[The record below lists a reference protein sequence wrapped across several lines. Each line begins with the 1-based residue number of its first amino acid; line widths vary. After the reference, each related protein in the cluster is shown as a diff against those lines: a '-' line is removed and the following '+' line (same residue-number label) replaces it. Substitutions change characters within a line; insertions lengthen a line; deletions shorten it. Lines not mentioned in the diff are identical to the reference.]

1 MTPRSSSSTLQK
13 KGSVMMMLLLL
24 LVVMGLLLPDNVQSR
39 HATTAVESNHHHPY
53 GIITRRPFSNAPP
66 PLPPLRRRRISS
78 SSLPSTQLVS
88 KTSST
93 SLSSSSSRQLTVLG
107 TILASTVQVVTT
119 TGINYVTGYVTG
131 YVIGTL
137 IGIPQSVLRRQG
149 TNHHPTP
156 GMMRHIHQTAHA
168 QYGQKWGH
176 VSGVFGG
183 SRTLLTVLRRPFLRM
198 NTGPS
203 FHHNPQLKNDAIH
216 TAAFLEQHEKWND
229 ILSSLLAG
237 AILARSG
244 TYHKLQG
251 GRCGLFFGRCV
262 RVCGRAKS
270 ISLSFEPTHKN
281 KYSQSV
287 VFPSWLGR
295 FCRRTTR
302 HATECPIIWWHVVF
316 VFHHDNGIIQN
327 VNSVRHT
334 ID

>member
-1 MTPRSSSSTLQK
+1 
-13 KGSVMMMLLLL
+13 MMLLLL

-39 HATTAVESNHHHPY
+39 HATTAVESNHHPY

-88 KTSST
+88 TTSS
-93 SLSSSSSRQLTVLG
+93 SLSSTSSSRQLTVLG

-203 FHHNPQLKNDAIH
+203 FHNNPKNAIH
-216 TAAFLEQHEKWND
+216 TAALIQQHEKWND

-251 GRCGLFFGRCV
+251 G
-262 RVCGRAKS
+262 
-270 ISLSFEPTHKN
+270 
-281 KYSQSV
+281 Q
-287 VFPSWLGR
+287 
-295 FCRRTTR
+295 
-302 HATECPIIWWHVVF
+302 
-316 VFHHDNGIIQN
+316 
-327 VNSVRHT
+327 
-334 ID
+334 